1 MSQSEYGKENVVSV
15 EEGKN
20 IFNIIFNEAQKMSQ
34 LVSQLLT
41 LSRMDRGHQKLNL
54 ANVNI
59 SELAE
64 IVIDSRREDAKR
76 KNINILC

>member
-1 MSQSEYGKENVVSV
+1 MFDRLQDSFEREVQFNSDVSHELRTPISVIMSQSEYGKENVVSV

-41 LSRMDRGHQKLNL
+41 LSRMDR
-54 ANVNI
+54 
-59 SELAE
+59 
-64 IVIDSRREDAKR
+64 
-76 KNINILC
+76 